1 MSRSNRSGLP
11 ALAIPFAGLF
21 VISGACGLTYQV
33 VWSRLLV
40 NVFGVTAFAVSTVL
54 VSFMGGMALGAAVLG
69 SRADRVR
76 RPLRMFAILECSIG
90 VYALL
95 LPLLLHGVDWVYTL
109 AYPMLPETVLV
120 RSLFRF
126 VMCLALLLVPTVL
139 MGATLPALGR
149 GLLQR
154 RGRIGL
160 GVGLLYFVNTLG
172 ASIGCYLAGFMLIPT
187 IGLRGTVGLAV
198 IFNFLV
204 AATAWWLDRG
214 EKGEPEPEQEAP
226 SESVVKREDAV
237 HTSPAS
243 WPLLV
248 AFGSGMAALA
258 FEIVWFRILVLS
270 FGSTVYSF
278 SAMLSVFLLGIA
290 LGSIVLGP
298 VADRAAK
305 PIRVLALIQLAVAVF
320 TLAGYLAVNEMPEL
334 FLKTIAWIG
343 IDFAGM
349 NRTKMLLSFITLLPP
364 ALAFG
369 GTFPV
374 VVRLYSGR
382 ETGTGARIGRVY
394 AWNTAG
400 AILGSFGAGFIL
412 LPLIGSE
419 WVLLAVVTV
428 SLVLALGSI
437 LAEPGPLRPGW
448 ALPTGGLVL
457 LVALGAVTA
466 EPWDRSRLGAGAYFD
481 PTIFISDDGKISMER
496 VLADYSLT
504 SYTEGY
510 NDTIISYRS
519 PRGKFITVNGSATAS
534 DQFED
539 MFSQRMLGHLPVA
552 LHPGK
557 VDKALIVGLGAGV
570 TAGAIAIYEI
580 EELVAVELEE
590 GVFAASRFFAEENHG
605 VLDNPA
611 VTIRID
617 DGRNY
622 LKMTEERFDVI
633 SSAPNFPS
641 LSGSGALYSLEY
653 FRLAKSRLAPGGIMC
668 QFVPIWRLYPAE
680 VKTIIASFREVF
692 PRIRV
697 FSTGLSLVMLGRD
710 EPFPPVDMEE
720 LTRRVS
726 RPAVRESLLGIGVR
740 GPVELLSFYQYD
752 EPEIDRFIDGAKLN
766 TDNNPRIEFL
776 APTSLF
782 ANTVGMNRR
791 ELTEIRPDVEE
802 RWARLGADD
811 MYRES
816 YIALASAYD
825 MVVGAGV
832 LMSIGQVNDA
842 IEALKPV
849 ADSGHAYACHMIAD
863 RAEKTGLEMQRRDEL
878 PEARDSFL
886 LALQYNPDRLPAML
900 GLGYIDLFLGNI
912 PEAEAV
918 LTRARERYPRS
929 GGAASR
935 LGLLREMQGRIEE
948 AEVLYRQAISLQPM
962 LAEPH
967 ALLGHALMAR
977 QDWASALEQLDIAI
991 RLGAK
996 SPGVLQGRDEAVSQ
1010 MARDDEE

>member
-1 MSRSNRSGLP
+1 MSPSSRFGLP
-11 ALAIPFAGLF
+11 PMAIPFAGLF
-21 VISGACGLTYQV
+21 ILSGACGLTYQV

-54 VSFMGGMALGAAVLG
+54 VSFMGGMALGAALLG
-69 SRADRVR
+69 SKADRVE
-76 RPLRMFAILECSIG
+76 RPLRMFAILEGLIG
-90 VYALL
+90 LYALI
-95 LPLLLHGVDWVYTL
+95 LPLLLLGVDSVYTL
-109 AYPMLPETVLV
+109 AYPLLPEGVLV

-149 GLLQR
+149 GLLR
-154 RGRIGL
+154 RKGQVGL

-172 ASIGCYLAGFMLIPT
+172 ASIGCFLAGFTLIPA
-187 IGLRGTVGLAV
+187 IGLRGTTALAV
-198 IFNFLV
+198 LFNFVV
-204 AATAWWLDRG
+204 AGTAWWLDRD
-214 EKGEPEPEQEAP
+214 KQYEPEPVDDSTAAAAP
-226 SESVVKREDAV
+226 ATADIV
-237 HTSPAS
+237 HTVPAS
-243 WPLLV
+243 WPLWV

-290 LGSIVLGP
+290 LGSILLGP
-298 VADRAAK
+298 IADRATR
-305 PIRVLALIQLAVAVF
+305 PLRVLTLIQLGVAVF

-334 FLKTIAWIG
+334 FLKTIAWMG
-343 IDFAGM
+343 IDFDGM
-349 NRTKMLLSFITLLPP
+349 NRTKLLLSFVTLLPP
-364 ALAFG
+364 AMAFG

-382 ETGTGARIGRVY
+382 DTGTGARIGRVY

-412 LPLIGSE
+412 LPLMGSE
-419 WVLLAVVTV
+419 WVLQAVVVV
-428 SLVLALGSI
+428 SLVLSLGSI
-437 LAEPGPLRPGW
+437 MAEPGPLRPGW
-448 ALPTGGLVL
+448 ALPVGGLVL
-457 LVALGAVTA
+457 LVALGVITA
-466 EPWDRSRLGAGAYFD
+466 EPWDRARLGAGAYFD
-481 PTIFISDDGKISMER
+481 PTRFMDADGSISMER
-496 VLADYSLT
+496 VLADYTLT

-570 TAGAIAIYEI
+570 TAGAIGLYEI
-580 EELVAVELEE
+580 EELVAVELEK
-590 GVFAASRFFAEENHG
+590 GVFAASRFFADENHG

-653 FRLAKSRLAPGGIMC
+653 FRLSRSRLAPGGIMC

-692 PRIRV
+692 PTIRV

-720 LTRRVS
+720 LARRVD
-726 RPAVRESLLGIGVR
+726 RPAVRDSLLGIGVR
-740 GPVELLSFYQYD
+740 GPGRGEVEY
-752 EPEIDRFIDGAKLN
+752 G
-766 TDNNPRIEFL
+766 
-776 APTSLF
+776 
-782 ANTVGMNRR
+782 
-791 ELTEIRPDVEE
+791 
-802 RWARLGADD
+802 
-811 MYRES
+811 
-816 YIALASAYD
+816 
-825 MVVGAGV
+825 
-832 LMSIGQVNDA
+832 
-842 IEALKPV
+842 
-849 ADSGHAYACHMIAD
+849 
-863 RAEKTGLEMQRRDEL
+863 
-878 PEARDSFL
+878 
-886 LALQYNPDRLPAML
+886 
-900 GLGYIDLFLGNI
+900 
-912 PEAEAV
+912 
-918 LTRARERYPRS
+918 
-929 GGAASR
+929 
-935 LGLLREMQGRIEE
+935 
-948 AEVLYRQAISLQPM
+948 
-962 LAEPH
+962 
-967 ALLGHALMAR
+967 
-977 QDWASALEQLDIAI
+977 
-991 RLGAK
+991 
-996 SPGVLQGRDEAVSQ
+996 
-1010 MARDDEE
+1010 